1 MYLQELLSWA
11 SLTYLP
17 TELENRYTISNV
29 MSNLT
34 NVCKS
39 KATEIDISTFSVN
52 GPIWASFYYRLFH
65 ITQFKYKLIKA

>member
-1 MYLQELLSWA
+1 MYLHELLSWA

-52 GPIWASFYYRLFH
+52 GD
-65 ITQFKYKLIKA
+65 